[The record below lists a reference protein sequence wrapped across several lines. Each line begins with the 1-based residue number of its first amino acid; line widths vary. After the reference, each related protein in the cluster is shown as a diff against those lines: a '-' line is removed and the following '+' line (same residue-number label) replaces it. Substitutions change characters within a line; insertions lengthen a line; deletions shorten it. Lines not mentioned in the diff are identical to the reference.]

1 MILPLTYK
9 RTWREGETL
18 CPRGEQRRALKV
30 EWEGV
35 TWCVG
40 RNNADRKA
48 DACFYRSVQYISA
61 EITEHLQPHPKQE
74 AQYTSW
80 YIVLR
85 ALTDLAV
92 TFIQSDF
99 QELSRHLFMSVS
111 CKSNLATLAW
121 STIWATGSIW
131 TVGATTLVSKYNII
145 LKVTRQQK
153 NIVVYFYCCSKLTWL
168 FFSMEQKECW
178 GITAS
183 VTIHFVL
190 NKGAMEV
197 NGDWGCQSL
206 TSAICVPCKNNIGKS
221 YGFKPALCLTFR
233 FSLEKCSQLTIM
245 SKTLWIHIFFFI
257 QILNSEDM
265 VRVTY
270 RCGYPNSHKSHR
282 LN

>member
-1 MILPLTYK
+1 
-9 RTWREGETL
+9 
-18 CPRGEQRRALKV
+18 
-30 EWEGV
+30 
-35 TWCVG
+35 
-40 RNNADRKA
+40 
-48 DACFYRSVQYISA
+48 
-61 EITEHLQPHPKQE
+61 
-74 AQYTSW
+74 
-80 YIVLR
+80 
-85 ALTDLAV
+85 
-92 TFIQSDF
+92 
-99 QELSRHLFMSVS
+99 MSVS

-153 NIVVYFYCCSKLTWL
+153 NIIVYFYCCSKLTWL

-190 NKGAMEV
+190 NKGGMEV

-233 FSLEKCSQLTIM
+233 FSLEKFSQLTIM
-245 SKTLWIHIFFFI
+245 SKTLWIHIFFLSKSWI
-257 QILNSEDM
+257 QKIWFVWCTDAGTQTVINLTDWIKDVHRFYEFKFSKSM
-265 VRVTY
+265 LLCSRLKTSQKIT
-270 RCGYPNSHKSHR
+270 RKSHLKLYFLGKYR
-282 LN
+282 KCRDVTLSPQSKIN